1 MAWQRVGPCWRD
13 LRLLRLEVDLHRY
26 SILTAERIMRDKV
39 AEAWANGF
47 GELVVR
53 HGSSTASRLGT
64 QSIRGRL
71 RDLIERGELDRYL
84 KLRGGRPVWSAHEGR
99 TELELADNPRPVFP
113 RAVRPLPPPDYPS
126 GRGQAQP
133 PDDALFPGRGWSG

>member
-26 SILTAERIMRDKV
+26 SVLTAERIVREKV

-47 GELVVR
+47 GEVVIR

-71 RDLIERGELDRYL
+71 YELLDGGELNRFL
-84 KLRGGRPVWSAHEGR
+84 KQHGGRAVYSGHEGH
-99 TELELADNPRPVFP
+99 TELELSENPRPRFP
-113 RAVRPLPPPDYPS
+113 RSVRPLPSAEYPG
-126 GRGQAQP
+126 GRDQQPP
-133 PDDALFPGRGWSG
+133 PDDALPLGRGWSG